1 MLELEENGLF
11 HNGKLYRVKLQ
22 CFVCDAPA
30 RQFLKCIAGHCG
42 RGACERCTALYR
54 KYLRYFVFRFTQIYG
69 VNHCIYNLHSLIH
82 LADDCLTHG
91 PLEAFSAFPF
101 ETYLGWLTMLV
112 RTPFNPMAQLV
123 NRITEMNQIEDERE
137 EIPNIDST
145 LSQCSKSND
154 LLYCNLKVLNQI
166 HFYSCVSWNRE
177 RFILL
182 NSKWNGS

>member
-1 MLELEENGLF
+1 MLILIFYWNNAELTFADVLDREQYKHF
-11 HNGKLYRVKLQ
+11 LYLHAAIRYLSSESTYLTKN
-22 CFVCDAPA
+22 AKA
-30 RQFLKCIAGHCG
+30 K
-42 RGACERCTALYR
+42 E
-54 KYLRYFVFRFTQIYG
+54 YLRYFVFRFTQIYG

-123 NRITEMNQIEDERE
+123 NRITEMNQSEDERE

-177 RFILL
+177 GFILL